1 MKYVSAVTAEE
12 FIRVLQME
20 LRSASEFRHNHER
33 PSIEPGDGG
42 GQPHGKAGWNACRH
56 EVCTI
61 DRKLCSPWEAP

>member
-1 MKYVSAVTAEE
+1 
-12 FIRVLQME
+12 LQME